1 MKKAITLITIIL
13 LNFGLFAQI
22 TITRDDMPDVGDT
35 IRLSSAVI
43 LPGIDPSLS
52 GPDYSWDFSMLE
64 PQSQTVEGY
73 VSPTTTP
80 FLYQIIFN
88 QAVANLASP
97 IEGLNF
103 LPNFDITSAYVFYK
117 ESDNNYVRAGYAATI
132 AGVPVPMKYDQAE
145 LLYTFPLQ
153 ATSPADSSYSTYSLE
168 FPGVGYF
175 SIERKRVNVVDG
187 WGTLTTPFG
196 TFNTLRVQSNVYE
209 YDSLYIDSVQVGVP
223 VNRYYTEYKWLANG
237 HSVPVLTITQEGP
250 LVTAQYVDTI
260 HNLTPM
266 SVNLGPDQTVCK
278 GTTVTIMPE
287 IAGGTPP
294 YRYQWSNGDTTAL
307 LKIKPEQTTTYSV
320 VITDQMNNMAFGS
333 VTVYVIDFVDISL
346 GADTLLC
353 AGFSITFD
361 AGPEPEEYHWF
372 VNGTELSQNQTFTID
387 STGIGLN
394 NAVVRIEYIDNEC
407 SGDDE
412 AVVNFYICG
421 GIPEHETIPLKISPN
436 PVNDFL
442 TIEQDNF
449 SADAQVFIG
458 SPSGKII
465 KPMVTSDH
473 SGKIKINTSGL
484 KAGNYIIVISD
495 KNYKGVAKF
504 IKK

>member
-1 MKKAITLITIIL
+1 MKKVITLIALIL

-22 TITRDDMPDVGDT
+22 TITRNDMPNVGDT

-43 LPGIDPSLS
+43 LPGIDPSLT
-52 GPDYSWDFSMLE
+52 GPDYNWDFTMLE

-103 LPNFDITSAYVFYK
+103 LPNFEITNAYIFYK
-117 ESDNNYVRAGYAATI
+117 ASDNNYVRAGYAATI

-145 LLYTFPLQ
+145 LLYSFPLQ
-153 ATSPADSSYSTYSLE
+153 ATSPADSSYSTYSLA

-187 WGTLTTPFG
+187 WGLLTTPFG
-196 TFNTLRVQSNVYE
+196 TFNTLRVKSNVYE

-237 HSVPVLTITQEGP
+237 HSVPVLAVTQEGP
-250 LVTAQYVDTI
+250 VVTAQYIDTI

-266 SVNLGPDQTVCK
+266 SVDLGADQTVCK

-287 IAGGTPP
+287 IVGGTPP
-294 YRYQWSNGDTTAL
+294 YSYLWSNGDTTSQ
-307 LKIKPEQTTTYSV
+307 LKVKPEQTISYSV

-333 VTVYVIDFVDISL
+333 VTVNVIDFVDISL

-407 SGDDE
+407 SGDDD
-412 AVVNFYICG
+412 AVVYFYICG
-421 GIPEHETIPLKISPN
+421 GIQEHETVPLLISPN

-442 TIEQDNF
+442 KIKQDIF
-449 SADAQVFIG
+449 GADAEVFISSSNG
-458 SPSGKII
+458 RIF
-465 KPMVTSDH
+465 KPVVTSDN
-473 SGKIKINTSGL
+473 SGSIIINTSGL
-484 KAGNYIIVISD
+484 QAGNYIVVIAD
-495 KNYKGVAKF
+495 KQNKGVAKF
-504 IKK
+504 IKR